1 MKHNL
6 VVELSL
12 LGVLALLW
20 GSSYLFVKIAVTEIP
35 PITLIAIRVAGAA
48 VVLLSLVWIKQE
60 RMPSDPSTWGQLL
73 VQSFLNSI
81 GAWTVLAWGQ
91 QFVDSGLAA
100 VLNSTAPIFI
110 FFITLFITRHEALHI
125 GKLIG
130 ACLGLAGVVLIVG
143 TEALSGIGQDVW
155 GQAAVLSGA
164 IMYAVA
170 AIYGTRFRSLSASV
184 VAACTMLWATV
195 WLVPLSLLL
204 DQPWTLRPSMMAL
217 GAAGALSVFCTA
229 VALLIYFRL
238 LKTLGSMGTASQSYL
253 RAGVGI
259 ILGIVVLGEVVPP
272 MLWVGVSL
280 SLMGIAAINL
290 MGATQTNTR
299 ASKVSKD

>member
-6 VVELSL
+6 AIEISL

-20 GSSYLFVKIAVTEIP
+20 GSSYLFVKIAVAEIP
-35 PITLIAIRVAGAA
+35 PLTLIAIRVGGAA
-48 VVLLSLVWIKQE
+48 VVLLVMVWVKRE
-60 RMPSDPSTWGQLL
+60 VLPRDRSTWSMLL

-91 QFVDSGLAA
+91 QYVDSGLAA
-100 VLNSTAPIFI
+100 VLNSTSPIFI
-110 FFITLFITRHEALHI
+110 FFITLLITRHEKMHI

-130 ACLGLAGVVLIVG
+130 ACLGVAGVVLIVG
-143 TEALSGIGQDVW
+143 TEALDGLGQDIL
-155 GQAAVLSGA
+155 GQAAVLAGA

-170 AIYGTRFRSLSASV
+170 AIYGTRFKNLSAVV
-184 VAACTMLWATV
+184 VAACTMLWATI
-195 WLVPLSLLL
+195 WLVPLSLVF
-204 DQPWTLRPSMMAL
+204 DQPWLLRPSTTAL
-217 GAAGALSVFCTA
+217 MSAGALSIMCTV

-272 MLWVGVSL
+272 MLWAGVML
-280 SLMGIAAINL
+280 SLIGIAAINL
-290 MGATQTNTR
+290 MGRKA
-299 ASKVSKD
+299 A

>member
-1 MKHNL
+1 MTPAKPNL
-6 VVELSL
+6 AIELTL
-12 LGVLALLW
+12 LGILALLW
-20 GSSYLFVKIAVTEIP
+20 GSSYLFVKIAVAEIP
-35 PITLIAIRVAGAA
+35 PLTLIAIRVGGAA
-48 VVLLSLVWIKQE
+48 LVLLTLVRIRRETMPRDADTW
-60 RMPSDPSTWGQLL
+60 RMLL

-100 VLNSTAPIFI
+100 VLNSTSPIFI
-110 FFITLFITRHEALHI
+110 FFITLLITRDEAMHV

-130 ACLGLAGVVLIVG
+130 ACLGVIGVILIVG
-143 TEALSGIGQDVW
+143 VEALDGLGQDIL
-155 GQAAVLSGA
+155 GQLAVLSGA

-170 AIYGTRFRSLSASV
+170 AIYGTRFRSLSSV
-184 VAACTMLWATV
+184 TVAACTMLWAAI
-195 WLVPLSLLL
+195 WLVPLSLFF
-204 DQPWTLRPSMMAL
+204 DKPWTLQPSVTAL
-217 GAAGALSVFCTA
+217 ASAGALSVLCTV

-259 ILGIVVLGEVVPP
+259 VLGIVVLGEVVPP
-272 MLWVGVSL
+272 MLWVGVTF

-290 MGATQTNTR
+290 TGRKPN
-299 ASKVSKD
+299 

>member
-1 MKHNL
+1 MTSARHNL
-6 VVELSL
+6 TIELSL
-12 LGVLALLW
+12 LGILAVLW
-20 GSSYLFVKIAVTEIP
+20 GSSYLFVKIAVAEIP
-35 PITLIAIRVAGAA
+35 PLTLIALRVGGAA
-48 VVLLSLVWIKQE
+48 LVLLSIVWVKRE
-60 RMPSDPSTWGQLL
+60 TLPRDRATWAMLL

-110 FFITLFITRHEALHI
+110 FFITLLITRHEKMHV

-130 ACLGLAGVVLIVG
+130 ACLGVAGVVLIVG
-143 TEALSGIGQDVW
+143 TEALDGLGQDII

-164 IMYAVA
+164 IMYAIA
-170 AIYGTRFRSLSASV
+170 AIYGTRFRHLSAGV

-195 WLVPLSLLL
+195 WLVPLSLIF
-204 DQPWTLRPSMMAL
+204 DQPWTLRPSATAL
-217 GAAGALSVFCTA
+217 VSAGALSILCTV

-259 ILGIVVLGEVVPP
+259 ILGVVVLGEVVPP
-272 MLWVGVSL
+272 MLWVGVIL
-280 SLMGIAAINL
+280 SLIGIAAINL
-290 MGATQTNTR
+290 MGR
-299 ASKVSKD
+299 KIS

>member
-1 MKHNL
+1 MTSVKHNL
-6 VVELSL
+6 AIELSL

-20 GSSYLFVKIAVTEIP
+20 GSSYLFVKIAVAEIP
-35 PITLIAIRVAGAA
+35 PLTLIAVRVGGAA
-48 VVLLSLVWIKQE
+48 LVLLALVWIKRQTLP
-60 RMPSDPSTWGQLL
+60 RDASTWLMLL

-100 VLNSTAPIFI
+100 VLNSTAPIFV
-110 FFITLFITRHEALHI
+110 FFITLLITRHEKMHI

-130 ACLGLAGVVLIVG
+130 ALLGVAGVVLIVG
-143 TEALSGIGQDVW
+143 TEALDGLGQDVV

-164 IMYAVA
+164 VMYAIA
-170 AIYGTRFRSLSASV
+170 AIYGTRFRHLPAGV

-195 WLVPLSLLL
+195 WLVPLSLII
-204 DQPWTLRPSMMAL
+204 DQPWALRPSATAL
-217 GAAGALSVFCTA
+217 MSAGALSIFCTV

-272 MLWVGVSL
+272 MLWVGVFL
-280 SLMGIAAINL
+280 SLVGIAAINL
-290 MGATQTNTR
+290 MGSTR
-299 ASKVSKD
+299 AKVRA

>member
-6 VVELSL
+6 AIELSL

-35 PITLIAIRVAGAA
+35 PITLIAVRVSGAA
-48 VVLLSLVWIKQE
+48 IVLLALVWIKRE
-60 RMPSDPSTWGQLL
+60 NLPTDASTWGALL
-73 VQSFLNSI
+73 LQSFLNSI

-110 FFITLFITRHEALHI
+110 FFITLLITRHEALHI
-125 GKLIG
+125 GRLIG
-130 ACLGLAGVVLIVG
+130 ACLGIAGVILIVG
-143 TEALSGIGQDVW
+143 TEALDGLGQDIL
-155 GQAAVLSGA
+155 GQAAVLLGA
-164 IMYAVA
+164 FMYAVA
-170 AIYGTRFRSLSASV
+170 AIYGMRFHHLSATV

-195 WLVPLSLLL
+195 WLVPLSLII
-204 DQPWTLRPSMMAL
+204 DQPWDLRPSLTAL
-217 GAAGALSVFCTA
+217 MAAGALSILCTV

-259 ILGIVVLGEVVPP
+259 ILGIVILGEVVPP
-272 MLWVGVSL
+272 MLWVGVTL
-280 SLMGIAAINL
+280 SLLGIAAINL
-290 MGATQTNTR
+290 IGRKKT
-299 ASKVSKD
+299 V

>member
-6 VVELSL
+6 AIELSL

-35 PITLIAIRVAGAA
+35 PVTLIAIRVTGAA
-48 VVLLSLVWIKQE
+48 VVLSCLVFIKQE
-60 RMPSDPSTWGQLL
+60 STPKDLATWGALL

-130 ACLGLAGVVLIVG
+130 ACLGIVGVMLIVG
-143 TEALSGIGQDVW
+143 AEALDGLGQDIL

-164 IMYAVA
+164 VMYAVA
-170 AIYGTRFRSLSASV
+170 AIYGTRFKHLSATV
-184 VAACTMLWATV
+184 VAACTMLWATL
-195 WLVPLSLLL
+195 WLVPISLIL
-204 DQPWTLRPSMMAL
+204 DQPWELRPSATAL
-217 GAAGALSVFCTA
+217 MAAGALSILCTA

-259 ILGIVVLGEVVPP
+259 ILGIVILGEVVPP
-272 MLWVGVSL
+272 MLWVGVIL
-280 SLMGIAAINL
+280 SLIGMAAINL
-290 MGATQTNTR
+290 MGR
-299 ASKVSKD
+299 KPG

>member
-6 VVELSL
+6 AIELSL

-20 GSSYLFVKIAVTEIP
+20 GSSYLFVKIAVSEIP
-35 PITLIAIRVAGAA
+35 PITLIAVRVGGAA
-48 VVLLSLVWIKQE
+48 IVLLALVWIKRE
-60 RMPSDPSTWGQLL
+60 SLPTDAPTWGALL
-73 VQSFLNSI
+73 IQSFLNSI

-110 FFITLFITRHEALHI
+110 FFITLLITRHESLHM

-130 ACLGLAGVVLIVG
+130 ACLGVLGVTLIVG
-143 TEALSGIGQDVW
+143 TEALDGLGQDILGQDIL

-164 IMYAVA
+164 VMYAIA
-170 AIYGTRFRSLSASV
+170 AIYGTRFHHLSATV

-195 WLVPLSLLL
+195 WLVPLSLLF
-204 DQPWTLRPSMMAL
+204 DQPWQLRPSTTAL
-217 GAAGALSVFCTA
+217 MAAGALSILCTSL
-229 VALLIYFRL
+229 ALLIYFRL

-259 ILGIVVLGEVVPP
+259 ILGVVVLGEVVPP
-272 MLWVGVSL
+272 MLWLGVAL

-290 MGATQTNTR
+290 MGR
-299 ASKVSKD
+299 KPG